1 MAFADTIRG
10 LPFAS
15 RTQTASGFFPPLFR
29 AAGHILYLLG
39 CLAADNVEVLV
50 EEALTELRHAQE
62 HWNARATTPALSA
75 QATERATAI
84 GTAIGEA
91 LAEFEGWEPDARI
104 QNLRD
109 LANRIAQYAAD
120 LDRELTGIRDSD
132 PGSSL

>member
-29 AAGHILYLLG
+29 ASGHVLYLLG
-39 CLAADNVEVLV
+39 CLADENVEVTD
-50 EEALTELRHAQE
+50 EQALTELRHAQE
-62 HWNARATTPALSA
+62 HWNARATTPALSGQVA
-75 QATERATAI
+75 ERATAI

-91 LAEFEGWEPDARI
+91 IAEFGGWEADARI

-109 LANRIAQYAAD
+109 LANRIAQYSAD